1 MQTIS
6 TQQTTVQK
14 IMSICLALLLLIPIQ
29 LSTIASTARE
39 AFADEAI
46 QSQNADGWSFSLS
59 WAKNDDLQNLNWE
72 SNTEETKVVRLAV
85 NYNNESVQT
94 GYQPGELTITVPG
107 IGGAHRGSVIAAADI
122 AADRDNIRDKKYDWS
137 YTYNKD
143 TDTYTFTNNKII
155 QAKENF
161 SGSFE
166 ILWSLASRD
175 TINGYNKTVKAH
187 LSGTNGLEL
196 DSNTISFSYKAN
208 KDTYSV
214 TTKASA
220 LGSTDGLGSDYK
232 DYTWVKYTYNSS
244 RQLKSNGLKDI
255 QYEISLP
262 EGVKIADIRTQ
273 SNSTLTYTY
282 DKGVLTIPMKNNLSY
297 WYSTNQPVVV
307 VGYPTSKYANT
318 TQEMSV
324 KLVGTYVDSE
334 QKEAVAT
341 TSYQTVLNPEDYD
354 FNYSG
359 SMYGISKTKNY
370 NSQILYSKLFDG
382 TGALTTY
389 TNVSVRV
396 SPDSNTS
403 IEVLE
408 DFQDILLNDNSMRQL
423 AEDEYAYTSYTIPG
437 TSSIRNGNNQPIQ
450 SDVYG
455 YKVEAYS
462 NGSWSVVQQGV
473 LGANSRTI
481 TMPANTTKI
490 KTTFS
495 GLNETFNTSSMTANI
510 SYKVKADEDN
520 TAQSAISPNG
530 SITFNAALIVK
541 DKEGHT
547 LNSVDRD
554 GYTGS
559 NASGVADRDMAQYG
573 TYMQRG
579 STSIPV
585 TENELWRGYT
595 ELSNSNYKGSN
606 NGYSAEIT
614 LQSRTNQPSG
624 APEAKRVTQ
633 HTILPKGVTVDED
646 ELELRYSFSSLAFKD
661 GSRVTATEV
670 SEHATVD
677 VTPNYKGSGR
687 TYIGI
692 TYDFSDNPIVMSSTS
707 SLGATIPV
715 GINNEAY
722 LEFGDSYRYQAVTIY
737 EDASENQTNYYST
750 YYDNGSYASN
760 EQDLWSDINQ
770 NGSTN
775 ELVSYANLPT
785 TITLARATFQ
795 SARELV
801 ISDHTNGTYTDNS
814 YVNVDD
820 EYSWRMSFTTGT
832 TLARDLVLY
841 NNISEGGEWQG
852 TFKGVDTTYLENKGF
867 KPVVYYSNTTGST
880 DIADGNWSKASEWTG
895 DLSSVKAIAVS
906 LPDQTVEAGSLAYAL
921 VKMQAPNNKA
931 MFGKETINSFTASFD
946 SIDQVTGVS
955 LGTVAIASQE
965 AKVRLLDQ
973 VSTLTITKTDAVNG
987 RRLANTYFNLYK
999 SDGTLYREDIKTNVT
1014 GQVKLKEIEYGDY
1027 YLEEVKAPDGYKI
1040 SDKNKH
1046 LAFTVNSDKTF
1057 VSMQDERNTGTIE
1070 LIKTDAQTGLPVE
1083 GAVFE
1088 LFSVENNV
1096 ETSIGTYTTPASG
1109 KLTISDIAWGKYRI
1123 KEKSNTGY
1131 IVNDETYEVTISAVN
1146 AKGSLVPVLVGPKT
1160 GITNKQIT
1168 SQIEITKYEK
1178 SDEGTLTTTPVDG
1191 ATYAL
1196 YNADDEMIEGN
1207 RLTSIDG
1214 KVAFSNIP
1222 FGDYYVQETV
1232 PAKGYDLNNEKMEFS
1247 FNRDNAGQT
1256 LTATTG
1262 DTRHKGQLSVV
1273 KIDESTNQRLAGVEF
1288 ALYQTDGTLINN
1300 LVTNDQGS
1308 VNVFD
1313 LAWGDY
1319 YVQETKALDGFELDT
1334 AKHEFTI
1341 DRNNAETGVNLILA
1355 NKHKSG
1361 SVSLTK
1367 VDADNHDLKLENAVY
1382 NLYKADGTLVQE
1394 NLTTNAEGKLS
1405 ASDLE
1410 WGAYYFLEQQAPQGY
1425 SVSSEKI
1432 RFTINATSAG
1442 TTQELIAEDKAG
1454 ENSVTITKSID
1465 ESSVWWEHGNPT
1477 FIFKIAGSDNKTLYK
1492 TVTFD
1497 KDMTAT
1503 DGKYIQSITVDGLR
1517 PNTQYEV
1524 SELSS
1529 IRYENTST
1537 SKTVAFDTST
1547 GESNYTAVFEN
1558 TKINQEGLSDVNN
1571 VVNIVK
1577 SSNKLTSI
1585 AAEWSGGVL
1594 TDSDIDKTK
1603 LKVVANYD
1611 DGSSKVLNDTDYTI
1625 TPEKLPSGIKGVYTI
1640 TIAYTDRGATAQ
1652 TTVELELDIPKKLAD
1667 YSAAELQVIADDL
1680 AANGEA
1686 SEYWDEFNAYMDNNE
1701 PWYYTVNNGYGFVQ
1715 TFRIIGI
1722 NHDNKSWAKEGDV
1735 QKAGIT
1741 MEATNVISTGAQMND
1756 SAAPLDGGWANS
1768 TLRNDLNVKG
1778 GKFYSYYESLMPYL
1792 ATVDKTSCDSFFDR
1806 DGNQKAPTS
1815 PDKIFILS
1823 FNELF
1828 GPNIGMDDG
1837 STIYEFYQSHMN
1849 DHDIYLKDNYGQNQS
1864 YWIRTICDDGTK
1876 QYYYYINA
1884 DGYNGNQLVTNN
1896 CSFAPAICFGT
1907 SYEEPRP
1914 DFYINDSGTIIGP
1927 EEIKNAS
1934 DDIAKNGEA
1943 SVYWGQ
1949 YASYMNDEV
1958 WATINWGDG
1967 NQYHARII
1975 GINHDNKSDGSKAGL
1990 TFQFVELLEKDYR
2003 LNSSDEY
2010 EGIWSTTELYTKMNN
2025 EDGEIWVQAPNDL
2038 TSIIVPV
2045 EKYAHVGHMSGT
2057 DVSGPSLDKLWLISY
2072 SELTGATTKGAEGTQ
2087 YEYYSN
2093 LGLSETAN
2101 DLYKRYKPGST
2112 SAENWWE
2119 RSSETYYDIYG
2130 YYVDSEYGQPGGTT
2144 TGVNNAI
2151 GVLPCFSVGSEP
2163 ERGFYIKDGN
2173 KIIGPEEIQIAA
2185 DEISKYGESSSYYNQ
2200 YKNYMDN
2207 DVQAI
2212 INWGDGQ
2219 QYHARIIGINHDNK
2233 ADGSKAGLTFQ
2244 FVELL
2249 KYKYS
2254 MNSTQS
2260 NQGGWVA
2267 SELRGKMNNDD
2278 GAIWTQAPKDLSNVI
2293 VPVEKYART
2302 GGNQSGVTTKS
2313 GYDKLWLA
2321 SYSELTG
2328 TTSTSYKDEGTQYEY
2343 FSNLGLSTSTN
2354 SKFARYQPDS
2364 TSAGYWWTR
2373 TASASNSLKFAYMSP
2388 SGGINSTGQTAYMSY
2403 CVLPCFSVGSE
2414 PESQFYFEDNG
2425 EKVTSAQIKAA
2436 AEDIATYGSSSIYY
2450 EQYKGYMDND
2460 TQAVVNWGDGKQY
2473 HARIIGINHD
2483 NKADGSKAGLTFQF
2497 VELLNQSHRMN
2508 ATSTNEGGW
2517 AASELRGKMN
2527 NDDGAIWTQAPW
2539 DMKKD
2544 IAEVEKYA
2552 RTGGNQAGVT
2562 IEPNNDK
2569 LWLASYSELTGSTST
2584 SYKDEGT
2591 QYEYYSNLGLT
2602 TAYNELYNRYKP
2614 GSTSAYIWWERSA
2627 FSYNAANFYNVNS
2640 GNPDYS
2646 VSASY
2651 TYGVLPCFCY

>member
-1 MQTIS
+1 
-6 TQQTTVQK
+6 
-14 IMSICLALLLLIPIQ
+14 MSIFLAFLLLVPIQ
-29 LSTIASTARE
+29 LSTITSSARE
-39 AFADEAI
+39 AFADDAV
-46 QSQNADGWSFSLS
+46 QAQNADGWSFSLS
-59 WAKNDDLQNLNWE
+59 WAKNDDLQNLAWE

-107 IGGAHRGSVIAAADI
+107 IGAAHRGSIIAATDI

-175 TINGYNKTVKAH
+175 TINGYNKAVKAH

-196 DSNTISFSYKAN
+196 DSNTISFAYKAN

-232 DYTWVKYTYNSS
+232 DYTWVKYTFNSS

-255 QYEISLP
+255 QYEITLP

-273 SNSTLTYTY
+273 NNSTLTYTY

-307 VGYPTSKYANT
+307 VGYPTNKYANT

-324 KLVGTYVDSE
+324 KLVGAYVDSE

-354 FNYSG
+354 FKYSG

-382 TGALTTY
+382 TGTLTTS

-396 SPDSNTS
+396 NPESNTS

-423 AEDEYAYTSYTIPG
+423 AEDEYAYSSYTIPG

-473 LGANSRTI
+473 LGTNSRTI
-481 TMPANTTKI
+481 TMPAKTTKI

-495 GLNETFNTSSMTANI
+495 GLNETFNTSSMTAHI
-510 SYKVKADEDN
+510 SYKVKTDEDN
-520 TAQSAISPNG
+520 TAQSAISSNG
-530 SITFNAALIVK
+530 SITFNAALVVK
-541 DKEGHT
+541 DNEGNT

-595 ELSNSNYKGSN
+595 ELANSNYKGSN
-606 NGYSAEIT
+606 NGYSTEIT

-624 APEAKRVTQ
+624 TPEAKRVTQ
-633 HTILPKGVTVDED
+633 HTILPEGVTVDED
-646 ELELRYSFSSLAFKD
+646 ELELRYSFSNLAFKD
-661 GSRVTATEV
+661 GSRVTVTEIG
-670 SEHATVD
+670 EHATVD

-715 GINNEAY
+715 EINNEAY

-750 YYDNGSYASN
+750 YYDNGSYAGDD
-760 EQDLWSDINQ
+760 QDLWSDINQ
-770 NGSTN
+770 NGLTS

-801 ISDHTNGTYTDNS
+801 ISDHTNGTYTDDS

-841 NNISEGGEWQG
+841 NNVSEGGEWQG

-880 DIADGNWSKASEWTG
+880 DISDGSWTKVSEWTS
-895 DLSSVKAIAVS
+895 DLNNVKAIAVS

-921 VKMQAPNNKA
+921 VKMQAPNNRA
-931 MFGKETINSFTASFD
+931 LFGKETINSFTASFD

-955 LGTVAIASQE
+955 LGMVTIGSQE
-965 AKVRLLDQ
+965 AIVRLLDQ
-973 VSTLTITKTDAVNG
+973 VSTLTITKTDAING

-1040 SDKNKH
+1040 SDENKH
-1046 LAFTVNSDKTF
+1046 LAFTVDSDKTF

-1096 ETSIGTYTTPASG
+1096 ETSIGVYTTPASG

-1146 AKGSLVPVLVGPKT
+1146 AKGNLVPVLVGPKT

-1196 YNADDEMIEGN
+1196 YNADGEMIEGN
-1207 RLTSIDG
+1207 RLTSTDG

-1288 ALYQTDGTLINN
+1288 ALYKADGTLIDDS
-1300 LVTNDQGS
+1300 LITNDQGS

-1319 YVQETKALDGFELDT
+1319 YIQETKALDGFELDA

-1341 DRNNAETGVNLILA
+1341 DRNNAETGVNLTLA

-1367 VDADNHDLKLENAVY
+1367 IDADNHDLKLENAVY
-1382 NLYKADGTLVQE
+1382 NLYKSDGTLIQE

-1410 WGAYYFLEQQAPQGY
+1410 WGAYYFLEQQAPRGY

-1442 TTQELIAEDKAG
+1442 TTQNLIAEDKAG

-1477 FIFKIAGSDNKTLYK
+1477 FIFKITGADNKTLYK

-1503 DGKYIQSITVDGLR
+1503 DGKYTQSITVDGLR

-1537 SKTVAFDTST
+1537 NKTVTFDTST
-1547 GESNYTAVFEN
+1547 GKSNYTAIFEN

-1585 AAEWSGGVL
+1585 SAEWSGGVL
-1594 TDSDIDKTK
+1594 TDSEIDKTK

-1611 DGSSKVLNDTDYTI
+1611 DGSYKVLNDTDYTI

-1640 TIAYTDRGATAQ
+1640 TITYTDRGATAQ
-1652 TTVELELDIPKKLAD
+1652 TTIELELDIPKKLAD

-1741 MEATNVISTGAQMND
+1741 MEAVNVLSEGAQLASTSD
-1756 SAAPLDGGWANS
+1756 PLDGGWANS
-1768 TLRNDLNVKG
+1768 VLRNDLNVKG

-1792 ATVDKTSCDSFFDR
+1792 ATVDKTSCDSFFDPY
-1806 DGNQKAPTS
+1806 GTEVAPTS

-1823 FNELF
+1823 FNELY
-1828 GPNIGMDDG
+1828 GLNLGMNDG
-1837 STIYEFYQSHMN
+1837 SEIYEFYQDHMS
-1849 DHDIYLKDNYGQNQS
+1849 DSTVHLKNNEGKNQS
-1864 YWIRTICDDGTK
+1864 YWTRTITDNLAK
-1876 QYYYYINA
+1876 QYFYYINA
-1884 DGYNGNQLVTNN
+1884 DGGYSSQQAIYN

-1914 DFYINDSGTIIGP
+1914 DFYINDGGTIIGP

-1934 DDIAKNGEA
+1934 DDIAKNGES

-1958 WATINWGDG
+1958 WATVNWGDG
-1967 NQYHARII
+1967 QQYHARII
-1975 GINHDNKSDGSKAGL
+1975 GINHDNKSDGTKAGL
-1990 TFQFVELLEKDYR
+1990 TFQFVELLNQSHQMNPADT
-2003 LNSSDEY
+2003 N
-2010 EGIWSTTELYTKMNN
+2010 EGGWAASELRTKMNN
-2025 EDGEIWVQAPNDL
+2025 DDGEIWTQAPSDL
-2038 TSIIVPV
+2038 KNVIVPV
-2045 EKYAHVGHMSGT
+2045 EKKSRSGSKEGEAIET
-2057 DVSGPSLDKLWLISY
+2057 SHDKLWIASWR
-2072 SELTGATTKGAEGTQ
+2072 ELTGVENPSVIDEGAQ
-2087 YEYYSN
+2087 YQYYIN
-2093 LGLSETAN
+2093 LGLDNGPNEQ
-2101 DLYKRYKPGST
+2101 YKRYVPGST
-2112 SAENWWE
+2112 YPNNWWE
-2119 RSSETYYDIYG
+2119 RTAGGSDSFVKVNGTYPNDSSKASMTL
-2130 YYVDSEYGQPGGTT
+2130 
-2144 TGVNNAI
+2144 

-2173 KIIGPEEIQIAA
+2173 KIIDPEEIQMAA

-2233 ADGSKAGLTFQ
+2233 ADGTKAGLTFQ

-2254 MNSTQS
+2254 MNSAQS
-2260 NQGGWVA
+2260 NQGGWAA
-2267 SELRGKMNNDD
+2267 SELRGKMNNND

-2293 VPVEKYART
+2293 VPVEKFTRN

-2328 TTSTSYKDEGTQYEY
+2328 TTSTSYKDEGAQYEY

-2414 PESQFYFEDNG
+2414 PESQFYFDDNG
-2425 EKVTSAQIKAA
+2425 EKITSAQIKAA

-2460 TQAVVNWGDGKQY
+2460 TQAVVNWGDGQQY
-2473 HARIIGINHD
+2473 HVRIIGINHD
-2483 NKADGSKAGLTFQF
+2483 NKSDGTKAGLTFQF

-2508 ATSTNEGGW
+2508 ATNTNEGGW

-2527 NDDGAIWTQAPW
+2527 NEDGAIWTQVPW
-2539 DMKKD
+2539 DVKQD

-2552 RTGGNQAGVT
+2552 RTGGNQTGVT
-2562 IEPNNDK
+2562 IEPGYDK
-2569 LWLASYSELTGSTST
+2569 LWLASRSELTGNSTT
-2584 SYKDEGT
+2584 AYAGEGT

-2602 TAYNELYNRYKP
+2602 DSQNALYKRFKP
-2614 GSTSAYIWWERSA
+2614 AATSANSWKLRSA
-2627 FSYNAANFYNVNS
+2627 YSSTDTSYCYINPN
-2640 GNPDYS
+2640 GNPNDY
-2646 VSASY
+2646 VINHASGAS
-2651 TYGVLPCFCY
+2651 GVLPCFCY